1 MSQFKVGLVGA
12 AVAVM
17 GLVFSGASQSEDSLI
32 GLVGNVKLS
41 PVEST
46 RPGGLLMSGLRGK
59 YEVSVAYL
67 GSREQRRGRPLE
79 CNPVKYRIDT
89 YYNKVQDNNG
99 QDAIEMMPIEM
110 MPGTVQTLDPWSV
123 GRTVVSNVQ
132 QSNDRLYTGD
142 DLSGKDIIDKDIIGF
157 SLNVGPTKP
166 GCAVI
171 GSGNYL
177 PGNEDGFVTPMP
189 FALMPNYSK
198 SAGNLAH
205 RRR

>member
-46 RPGGLLMSGLRGK
+46 RLGGLLMSGLRGK
-59 YEVSVAYL
+59 YEVSVAYF
-67 GSREQRRGRPLE
+67 GNREQRRGRPLE

-110 MPGTVQTLDPWSV
+110 MPGKVQTLDPWSV

-132 QSNDRLYTGD
+132 QSNDRLYTGN
-142 DLSGKDIIDKDIIGF
+142 DLSGADIIGF

>member
-1 MSQFKVGLVGA
+1 MTQFKVGLVGA

-17 GLVFSGASQSEDSLI
+17 GLVFSGASQSEDCDI
-32 GLVGNVKLS
+32 GRVGVAKLS

-46 RPGGLLMSGLRGK
+46 RLGGLLMSGLRGK
-59 YEVSVAYL
+59 YEVSVAYFV
-67 GSREQRRGRPLE
+67 GNRELRRGRPLE

-89 YYNKVQDNNG
+89 YY
-99 QDAIEMMPIEM
+99 DAGKGAIGM
-110 MPGTVQTLDPWSV
+110 MPGTVQTLYPWSV
-123 GRTVVSNVQ
+123 GRTAVSNMP
-132 QSNDRLYTGD
+132 NDGHNTGD
-142 DLSGKDIIDKDIIGF
+142 DLSGADIIGF

-177 PGNEDGFVTPMP
+177 PEPEGGDGSVTPMP

-198 SAGNLAH
+198 SAGNLACSQ
-205 RRR
+205 R

>member
-46 RPGGLLMSGLRGK
+46 RLGGLLMSGLRGK

-99 QDAIEMMPIEM
+99 QDAIEMMP
-110 MPGTVQTLDPWSV
+110 GKVQTLDPWSV

-142 DLSGKDIIDKDIIGF
+142 ELSGADIIGF

-177 PGNEDGFVTPMP
+177 PEVGDGFVTPMP